1 MPAFVLHP
9 GDTGRDKTEKAS
21 VSHSLHFVKERQTQ
35 AGNKRSERCE
45 KYGVSDRDARESG
58 WRGLA
63 GVVGGG
69 GASLKRG
76 NLTKTQR
83 WDASSHSKIL
93 ERSVSDK
100 ETSKCQV
107 QRPGTRPTRARDPER
122 PAFLEQREGESAGLW
137 G

>member
-1 MPAFVLHP
+1 MKS
-9 GDTGRDKTEKAS
+9 TGY
-21 VSHSLHFVKERQTQ
+21 QT
-35 AGNKRSERCE
+35 
-45 KYGVSDRDARESG
+45 DRDARESG

-69 GASLKRG
+69 RGGSLKRG

-107 QRPGTRPTRARDPER
+107 QRPGTRPTRACDPET

-137 G
+137 GWRGGQRPRYGKPMARTWEVLVQIETTAGLSARE

>member
-35 AGNKRSERCE
+35 TGNKRSERCE

-69 GASLKRG
+69 GGLSE
-76 NLTKTQR
+76 
-83 WDASSHSKIL
+83 
-93 ERSVSDK
+93 ERKSD
-100 ETSKCQV
+100 Q
-107 QRPGTRPTRARDPER
+107 DPEVGCLQPLKDPGEKCFR
-122 PAFLEQREGESAGLW
+122 QRN
-137 G
+137 